1 MNQNILEIHHLSK
14 DYGTFRLEDVSFSLP
29 RGVIMG
35 LIGENGAGKST
46 TINCILGEV
55 QKSGGDITLFGQA
68 QAASEKE
75 NKDRIGVV
83 FDENHFPDLFT
94 PKELGQVM
102 AGVYS
107 HWDWAA
113 YHAFL
118 ARFSLREDQKIKD
131 FSKGMKVKLAFAVA
145 LSHGAELLIL
155 DEATSGLD
163 PIVRDEVLDLLDELR
178 NQLPVEL
185 KRAQE
190 LLAAREKFVD
200 EAKRDVERM
209 MRQADLEA
217 KSKVSDSEV
226 LYAAKEKARKI
237 IADAED
243 RSRQLCQVAN
253 EYAEDA
259 LARTEEAVQAALT
272 EVKQSRSAFRA
283 ASAAK
288 LQEQREKLEA
298 ERKTAEEE
306 GN

>member
-1 MNQNILEIHHLSK
+1 MAENDVNRLIDMLYERVEDAKSPALKPNLSMV
-14 DYGTFRLEDVSFSLP
+14 D
-29 RGVIMG
+29 
-35 LIGENGAGKST
+35 
-46 TINCILGEV
+46 
-55 QKSGGDITLFGQA
+55 
-68 QAASEKE
+68 
-75 NKDRIGVV
+75 
-83 FDENHFPDLFT
+83 
-94 PKELGQVM
+94 
-102 AGVYS
+102 
-107 HWDWAA
+107 
-113 YHAFL
+113 
-118 ARFSLREDQKIKD
+118 
-131 FSKGMKVKLAFAVA
+131 
-145 LSHGAELLIL
+145 
-155 DEATSGLD
+155 
-163 PIVRDEVLDLLDELR
+163 RDEVLDLLDELR

-259 LARTEEAVQAALT
+259 LARTEEAALT

-298 ERKTAEEE
+298 ERKTAEEAE
-306 GN
+306 N

>member
-1 MNQNILEIHHLSK
+1 MAENDVNRLIDMLYERVEDAKSPALKPNLSMV
-14 DYGTFRLEDVSFSLP
+14 D
-29 RGVIMG
+29 
-35 LIGENGAGKST
+35 
-46 TINCILGEV
+46 
-55 QKSGGDITLFGQA
+55 
-68 QAASEKE
+68 
-75 NKDRIGVV
+75 
-83 FDENHFPDLFT
+83 
-94 PKELGQVM
+94 
-102 AGVYS
+102 
-107 HWDWAA
+107 
-113 YHAFL
+113 
-118 ARFSLREDQKIKD
+118 
-131 FSKGMKVKLAFAVA
+131 
-145 LSHGAELLIL
+145 
-155 DEATSGLD
+155 
-163 PIVRDEVLDLLDELR
+163 RDEVLDLLDE
-178 NQLPVEL
+178 LPVEL

-298 ERKTAEEE
+298 ERKTAEEAE
-306 GN
+306 N